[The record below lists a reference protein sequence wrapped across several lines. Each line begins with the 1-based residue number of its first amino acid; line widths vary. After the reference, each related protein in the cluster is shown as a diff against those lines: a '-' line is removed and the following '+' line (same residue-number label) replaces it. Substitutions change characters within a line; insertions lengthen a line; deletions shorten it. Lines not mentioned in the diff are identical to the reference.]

1 MICYKCGCTLSEKD
15 YCTGCGADV
24 GMYKK
29 ILFLSNRYYNDA
41 LEMCQV
47 RDLSGAIVSLKQS
60 IKLNRNN
67 VDAHNL
73 LGLVYFEIG
82 EVMEALGEWVISNS
96 IRSEKNIAT
105 DYIRLISE
113 NQTQFDAMNQNLK
126 KFNQAL
132 EQCYRDSLDYAIIHL
147 KKVLSA
153 APNYLK
159 AHQLLALICI
169 RLEDW
174 EKARHE
180 LEKCMAI
187 DSKNIITMRYMAEV
201 EAVLTPVDDG
211 HVRSKKT
218 KTDEQKRGTYTY
230 KSGNDTIIQPVHK
243 RQPRALTVLLS
254 IGIGAVVGLAVAYF
268 LILPAKIVSVE
279 ENSSRTIAAV
289 SEEKDK
295 ITADYD
301 SLQHNYNKI
310 LVDNEELNEKLKAYT
325 GSEGNVGATDSLMLA
340 AKTYIENP
348 DSISEIARCLEG
360 IELADSMDDTDKSE
374 SYRALYNKL
383 MELTSERLSEYYH
396 KLGYDSYKNDD
407 FEGAI
412 PNLQRAYKYNRSD
425 GEALFYLAKSY
436 EKTDQIDKAKEAY
449 VEVINSSPD
458 TERAQKAETELARIN
473 SQY

>member
-1 MICYKCGCTLSEKD
+1 MICYKCGCTLSEVD

-29 ILFLSNRYYNDA
+29 ILYLSNRYYNDA

-47 RDLSGAIVSLKQS
+47 RDLSGAIVNLKQS

-105 DYIRLISE
+105 EYIRLISE
-113 NQTQFDAMNQNLK
+113 NQTLFDNMNQNLK

-132 EQCYRDSLDYAIIHL
+132 EQCHRDALDYAIIHL
-147 KKVLSA
+147 RKLLGTA
-153 APNYLK
+153 HNYLK

-174 EKARHE
+174 EKARFE
-180 LEKCMAI
+180 LERCMEI

-201 EAVLTPVDDG
+201 EAVLAPVDDG
-211 HVRSKKT
+211 VRTKKT
-218 KTDEQKRGTYTY
+218 KSEDKNRGTYTY

-254 IGIGAVVGLAVAYF
+254 IGLGAIVGLAVAYF
-268 LILPAKIVSVE
+268 LILPAKIVSIE
-279 ENSSRTIAAV
+279 DNSSKMIAAI

-295 ITADYD
+295 TTADYD
-301 SLQHNYNKI
+301 SLQHNYNKL

-340 AKTYIENP
+340 VKSYIENP
-348 DSISEIARCLEG
+348 DGISDIAKCLEG
-360 IELADSMDDTDKSE
+360 IEVADSMDDTDKSE
-374 SYRALYNKL
+374 SYRALYSKL
-383 MELTSERLSEYYH
+383 MELTSERLSDYYH
-396 KLGYDSYKNDD
+396 NLGYSSYKNDD

-412 PNLQRAYKYNRSD
+412 PNLQRAYKYNRDD

-458 TERAQKAETELARIN
+458 SERAQKAETELARIN